1 MVLVNRPCNMTI
13 NYTQKNKFYAFI
25 ILHKTINVIINVII
39 VIISVVI
46 SYKGKVKTHMYIN
59 RQNQLTTGKL

>member
-1 MVLVNRPCNMTI
+1 MTI
-13 NYTQKNKFYAFI
+13 NHTRKNKFYAFI

-46 SYKGKVKTHMYIN
+46 SYKD
-59 RQNQLTTGKL
+59 

>member
-1 MVLVNRPCNMTI
+1 MTI
-13 NYTQKNKFYAFI
+13 NHTQKNKFYAFI

-46 SYKGKVKTHMYIN
+46 SYKD
-59 RQNQLTTGKL
+59 